1 VRSREELELVAAIA
15 DDLACGVW
23 VATAPEGRF
32 VYSNRAFEEIM
43 GMGPEPDAI
52 AGQYAVPYGIFTR
65 GGEQYPESKLPF
77 VQALQ
82 ARALVV
88 VDDIVIHRRDG
99 RRVFVRAFGKPMVDA
114 QGTITHIA
122 IAFFDITREV
132 EAEKAREEGLVREL
146 EARRQ
151 TEGAKVQL
159 AQAERLASVG
169 LLAAG
174 VAHEVNNPMSY
185 VLGSLEL
192 AMGDVE
198 SLEGS
203 APADVLQRLRELLT
217 DAREGSE
224 RVRDIVRDLKL
235 FSRVDQERP
244 RSLDVRVPLR
254 ASIGMARNEIRHR
267 AKLVESLEAVPPVH
281 ADDGRLGQLFLNL
294 LINAVHAIPEGA
306 SAKNEIRV
314 STRYENDRVVVEISD
329 TGVGIE
335 ETSLPR
341 IFEPFF
347 TTKPAGVG
355 TGLGLSI
362 CHAIVNDIGGDI
374 SVTSSRGDTP
384 HPGER
389 GRGTTFRV
397 ELPVARRPT
406 IDPGKPNEASLGVR
420 RGSVLIVDDE
430 PLLLKMLA
438 SVLSAEHD
446 VTCEARAESALERVR
461 RGERFDAIVCDL
473 MMPQMTG
480 MELHAAL
487 VALAPE
493 QAKVMIFMTGGAFTP
508 KARAFVDEL
517 GSVGALEKP
526 LDARTLLTRVRA
538 VVG

>member
-1 VRSREELELVAAIA
+1 
-15 DDLACGVW
+15 
-23 VATAPEGRF
+23 
-32 VYSNRAFEEIM
+32 
-43 GMGPEPDAI
+43 
-52 AGQYAVPYGIFTR
+52 
-65 GGEQYPESKLPF
+65 
-77 VQALQ
+77 
-82 ARALVV
+82 
-88 VDDIVIHRRDG
+88 
-99 RRVFVRAFGKPMVDA
+99 VRAFAKPMVDA
-114 QGTITHIA
+114 QATITHIA

-132 EAEKAREEGLVREL
+132 EARKQSERVE
-146 EARRQ
+146 
-151 TEGAKVQL
+151 VQL

-192 AMGDVE
+192 AMSDLE
-198 SLEGS
+198 SLEGH
-203 APADVLQRLRELLT
+203 APEDVLVRMRELLT

-267 AKLVESLEAVPPVH
+267 AKLVESLDAVPPVH
-281 ADDGRLGQLFLNL
+281 ADEGRLGQLFLNL
-294 LINAVHAIPEGA
+294 LINAAHAIPEGA
-306 SAKNEIRV
+306 ASQNEIRV
-314 STRYENDRVVVEISD
+314 STRSQGERVCIEISD

-335 ETSLPR
+335 DSSLPH

-362 CHAIVNDIGGDI
+362 CHAIVNDVGGDI
-374 SVTSSRGDTP
+374 SVSS
-384 HPGER
+384 ER

-397 ELPVARRPT
+397 ELPVARRAA
-406 IDPGKPNEASLGVR
+406 IDPGTSNEIAAGER

-430 PLLLKMLA
+430 PLLLKMLS
-438 SVLSAEHD
+438 SVLAPEHD
-446 VTCEARAESALERVR
+446 VICEPRAENVLERVR

-480 MELHAAL
+480 MELHAEL
-487 VALAPE
+487 EKVAPD
-493 QAKVMIFMTGGAFTP
+493 QAKAMLFMTGGAFTP
-508 KARAFVDEL
+508 KARAFVDAH
-517 GSVGALEKP
+517 GAAVLEKP
-526 LDARTLLTRVRA
+526 LDARTLLARVRA
-538 VVG
+538 RVE